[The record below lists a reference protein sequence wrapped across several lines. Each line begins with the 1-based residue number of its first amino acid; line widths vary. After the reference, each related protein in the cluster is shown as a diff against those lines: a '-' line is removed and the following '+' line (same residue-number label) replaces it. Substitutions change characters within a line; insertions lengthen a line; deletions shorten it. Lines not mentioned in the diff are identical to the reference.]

1 MTTRRAARVT
11 GSLRMRNP
19 ARNDTLEDAII
30 IADDEPPVVV
40 VEEDPGHVFNI
51 NPDEPS
57 SSLRPP
63 QSMGGVRTLPHS
75 GRVLF
80 TPAWFTRG
88 GIVPEQLRISF
99 STQVEGLDYL
109 SADIGVMEYG
119 KELLKAV
126 HRLIGR
132 SSLEELIQLPN
143 LLERTAAN
151 LTAFG
156 VPEASKLKKIMEE
169 LAQEAKEIL
178 KLERLI
184 SPTLNPSIGPLL
196 NFYSDQPSIFGY
208 AEGLLAKLKS
218 DLAYREGFHPTL
230 KAHSLK
236 EGEDAALGG
245 ISLHDNEAGMIV
257 LKHHIAETEALLSR
271 VREELS
277 DLPLNELE
285 SGAFPL
291 LVRHAGSLKVAELKD
306 RLGIRQRVFT
316 EIGAHKE

>member
-63 QSMGGVRTLPHS
+63 QSMGG
-75 GRVLF
+75 
-80 TPAWFTRG
+80 
-88 GIVPEQLRISF
+88 
-99 STQVEGLDYL
+99 VEGLDYL